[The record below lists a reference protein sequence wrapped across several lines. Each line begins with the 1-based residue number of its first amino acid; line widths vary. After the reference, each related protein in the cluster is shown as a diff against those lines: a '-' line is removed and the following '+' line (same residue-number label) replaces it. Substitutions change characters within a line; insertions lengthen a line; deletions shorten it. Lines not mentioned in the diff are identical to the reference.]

1 MENLSEWNEIVKT
14 VEEISP
20 QTSNLFD
27 FGWNQNT
34 LLPKYIRA
42 AFHVAAEDKER
53 PAIGKK

>member
-14 VEEISP
+14 VEEIVP

-42 AFHVAAEDKER
+42 AFHVVAEDKER